1 MREETGQHVGE
12 ARPREVDASQ
22 HDDADFGDSFLKEV
36 AQAPPLF
43 RKPVPGERLG
53 GSDGRR
59 FEIVRELGGGSMGQ
73 VFRARDE
80 ELQRVVAL
88 KFLLPQEGM
97 GAHWPMDLLRQEARA
112 IAQLDHENIV
122 SVFDVSEWTG
132 EPWEPRIPFI
142 VMECLEGES
151 LAALLQREQR
161 LGVRRAL
168 ELMVGV
174 ATGLAHAH
182 GRHIVHRDLKPSNVF
197 ITTLGTVKLL
207 DFGLA
212 WLMASSGSPMPRLP
226 DAGTPPYMS
235 PEQWRGETQD
245 ERTDLWSAGVMLYE
259 MLTGELLYPSATLDE
274 LRARVVGYE
283 PVPLVRARRPEV
295 PQEVE
300 TLISE
305 ALVKEARRRLP
316 SAVVLRDRLRRL
328 EERLGPWRE
337 EPRSVA
343 PQRRPVTL
351 VSCKLVGLVG
361 LAQEL
366 DPEDFS
372 ELEAAFQKSSSEIIQ
387 RHDGS
392 ITTCVGDEVL
402 ACFGYPVAREEDSEH
417 AVSAGLQLV
426 GSLPGELSQRL
437 GLPSLRSLAV
447 QVGIHTEMVVFD
459 DILPELRGRTPT
471 IQGEAPRIASWL
483 ARRAEPGTVVL
494 SDTTYTLVQRAFE
507 SESLGALTFEGL
519 SGARHVDAWR
529 VTRARKQVFRFDR
542 ALVTGALSPLV
553 GREDELRR
561 LFSAWEE
568 AREGRGSFVLL
579 TGEAGIGKS
588 RLIQELRLRVSPFSS
603 FRLRCQ
609 CWSQFANSAFLPII
623 NMLQHLF
630 RLDPEGSPR
639 DNLRKLEEQL
649 GALGMEGEHMDLIAA
664 FLSLPVQEN
673 LPFLQ
678 LSPDRQ
684 KERTIE
690 ALSSLLLRMAEQ
702 RPVFG
707 VVEDL
712 HWADPST
719 LELLGAVLRRVED
732 ARVLLVLSARPS
744 FQHAWPDSARLHR
757 VGLERLPA
765 RLTATLVQEAGGH
778 ALSEETVRQLVAKT
792 DGIPL
797 FVEEMTHMVVERGTV
812 ASIPVTLHELLLA
825 RLDRLPASQKTL
837 AQLCAVVGR
846 GFSQALLATLTRRDA
861 TGLGQDLKEL
871 VSAGVLQREEDVDGP
886 GYQFRHAL
894 FQDAAYQS
902 LLRGTRRQHHR
913 RIAQALLEQFPE
925 VVETQPE
932 VLAHHYTEAG
942 EYEPA
947 IQHWMRAG
955 MRASLRSAN
964 LEAVS
969 HLQQALKLLRALPD
983 AGQRIQQE
991 LQLLIALGIPLSQV
1005 QGYRSPEV
1013 KRTYTRARELFL
1025 LVGDVLPRLELSY
1038 WGPFAYY
1045 FARAEYRLS
1054 HELAEQLVGLGSRQH
1069 NRELLA
1075 LGYRMMATD
1084 FFTWGRMEEARE
1096 YVERAV
1102 AWADFSLEE
1111 HHKLAVRHWVDPLAM
1126 ARIHASIIYSVM
1138 GEPERARESA
1148 REALE
1153 LAGRIGHANTRAYVL
1168 LYAALSCQLRGDA
1181 QGTLELAEECHAIS
1195 REHWFRLWLEWSV
1208 LLRGWALS
1216 ELGRPE
1222 EGLSLM
1228 REGLS
1233 RWRMMGLRAGMPQ
1246 NLGLLAEVHLRLGQP
1261 HEALLAVL
1269 EGLKWVEAV
1278 GERFYEAEL
1287 HRIGG
1292 EAQRALGHEAEAGES
1307 FLQAVRIAREQGAR
1321 EYERHIALALGS
1333 PPGEAGMHVE
1343 APGSEAPSPV

>member
-1 MREETGQHVGE
+1 MREETGQNLG
-12 ARPREVDASQ
+12 
-22 HDDADFGDSFLKEV
+22 DDGDFGDSILKEV
-36 AQAPPLF
+36 AQLPPLF

-59 FEIVRELGGGSMGQ
+59 FEILRELGGGSMGQ
-73 VFRARDE
+73 VFRARDA

-97 GAHWPMDLLRQEARA
+97 GAHWPMELLRQEARA

-122 SVFDVSEWTG
+122 RVFDVSEWTG
-132 EPWEPRIPFI
+132 APWEPRIPFF

-197 ITTLGTVKLL
+197 ITARGTVKLL

-212 WLMASSGSPMPRLP
+212 WLMASSGSPAPRLP

-235 PEQWRGETQD
+235 PEQWKGETQD

-274 LRARVVGYE
+274 LRARVVGPE
-283 PVPLVRARRPEV
+283 PVPSVRARRPEV
-295 PQEVE
+295 PREVE
-300 TLISE
+300 ALISE

-351 VSCKLVGLVG
+351 VSCRLVGLVG
-361 LAQEL
+361 LAREL

-372 ELEAAFQKSSSEIIQ
+372 ELEAAFQKSCSEIIQ
-387 RHDGS
+387 RDGGS

-402 ACFGYPVAREEDSEH
+402 ACFGYPVALEEDSEH
-417 AVSAGLQLV
+417 AVGAGLRLV
-426 GSLPGELSQRL
+426 GSLPDELSQRL
-437 GLPSLRSLAV
+437 ALPSLSSLAV
-447 QVGIHTEMVVFD
+447 QVGIHTELVVFD

-483 ARRAEPGTVVL
+483 ARRAGPGTVVL

-507 SESLGALTFEGL
+507 SESLGTRTFEGL
-519 SGARHVDAWR
+519 SGARPVEAWR
-529 VTRARKQVFRFDR
+529 VTRARKQVLRFDR
-542 ALVTGALSPLV
+542 TLVAGVLSPLV

-561 LFSAWEE
+561 LSSLWAE

-588 RLIQELRLRVSPFSS
+588 RLIQELRQRVSPFSS

-609 CWSQFANSAFLPII
+609 CWSQFANSAFHPII
-623 NMLQHLF
+623 SMLQHLF
-630 RLDPEGSPR
+630 RLEPEGSPR
-639 DNLRKLEEQL
+639 DNLRALETQL
-649 GALGMEGEHMDLIAA
+649 GTLGLEGEHMALIAA
-664 FLSLPVQEN
+664 FLSLPVKEN

-684 KERTIE
+684 KERTVD
-690 ALSSLLLRMAEQ
+690 ALVGLLLRMAAQ

-719 LELLGAVLRRVED
+719 LELLDAVLRRVEG
-732 ARVLLVLSARPS
+732 ARVLLMLSARPG
-744 FQHAWPDSARLHR
+744 FEHAWPESERLHR
-757 VGLERLPA
+757 LGLERLPA
-765 RLTATLVQEAGGH
+765 RLTAALVQEAAGGRE
-778 ALSEETVRQLVAKT
+778 LPEETVRQLVAKT

-825 RLDRLPASQKTL
+825 RLDRLPASQKSL

-846 GFSQALLATLTRRDA
+846 GFSQALLATLTRRSPS
-861 TGLGQDLKEL
+861 GLGQDLAEL
-871 VSAGVLQREEDVDGP
+871 VSAGVLQREDEDGGP

-902 LLRGTRRQHHR
+902 LLRGIRREHHR

-942 EYEPA
+942 DYEPA
-947 IQHWMRAG
+947 IHQWMQAG

-969 HLQQALKLLRALPD
+969 HLQQALKLLRGLPD
-983 AGQRIQQE
+983 AEQRIQQE

-1005 QGYRSPEV
+1005 QGYRSTEV
-1013 KRTYTRARELFL
+1013 RRTYTRARELFH
-1025 LVGDVLPRLELSY
+1025 LVGDALPGLELSY

-1102 AWADFSLEE
+1102 AWGDFSLEE
-1111 HHKLAVRHWVDPLAM
+1111 HHTLAVRHWVDPLAM
-1126 ARIHASIIYSVM
+1126 AQIHASIIHSAM
-1138 GEPERARESA
+1138 GQTERARQSA

-1153 LAGRIGHANTRAYVL
+1153 LAERIGHANTRAYVL

-1181 QGTLELAEECHAIS
+1181 RGTLALAEACHAVS

-1216 ELGRPE
+1216 ELGRAE
-1222 EGLSLM
+1222 EGLALM
-1228 REGLS
+1228 REGLC
-1233 RWRMMGLRAGMPQ
+1233 RWRMMGLRAGMPH
-1246 NLGLLAEVHLRLGQP
+1246 NLGLLAQVHLRLGRP
-1261 HEALLAVL
+1261 REALLAVL

-1287 HRIGG
+1287 YRIGG
-1292 EAQRALGHEAEAGES
+1292 QARRALGHEAEARES
-1307 FLQAVRIAREQGAR
+1307 FRQAARIAREQGAR
-1321 EYERHIALALGS
+1321 EYERHLVLALGS
-1333 PPGEAGMHVE
+1333 PPGAAGTHVE